1 MEQMGTQELVDQ
13 WRHWIRST
21 YWTFGYGV
29 DGHFQH
35 FDPGPLALVELAA
48 DGYGKE
54 TVEAV
59 VVGSVREEWQLFDKV
74 VVEAEGAT
82 ARSVLL
88 QILECSSEWVFG

>member
-1 MEQMGTQELVDQ
+1 L
-13 WRHWIRST
+13 
-21 YWTFGYGV
+21 
-29 DGHFQH
+29 
-35 FDPGPLALVELAA
+35 DPGPLALVELAA

-59 VVGSVREEWQLFDKV
+59 VVVGFVREEWQLFDKV

-88 QILECSSEWVFG
+88 QILGCSSEWVFG